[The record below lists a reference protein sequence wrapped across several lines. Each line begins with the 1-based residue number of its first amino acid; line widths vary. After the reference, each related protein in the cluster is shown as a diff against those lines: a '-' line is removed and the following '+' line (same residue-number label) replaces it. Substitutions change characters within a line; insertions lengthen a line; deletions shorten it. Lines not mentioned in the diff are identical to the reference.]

1 MMRKWLS
8 TPLAI
13 GLLSV
18 LAAGLIGFGGINA
31 AAAAPRVESR
41 QYGAEVVL
49 SDISTSL
56 VETNAGRD
64 GVTVAPPSKEGMALL
79 DTLVPKGET
88 FTVGKEYKEELAV
101 HNDGDIPQ
109 YVRVTVY
116 RYWTDAEGKE
126 ISLEPGL
133 IDVKWNEGAWKIDT
147 SASTDERTVLYY
159 QSILAP
165 GETSAPLTKS
175 VKIDTAV
182 LSAIGEGGEY
192 EYEGVTFGL
201 KARVDAVQDHN
212 GTQAMTGAWG
222 RTN

>member
-1 MMRKWLS
+1 MMKKWLS

-13 GLLSV
+13 AVLSV
-18 LAAGLIGFGGINA
+18 LAAGLIGFGGVGA
-31 AAAAPRVESR
+31 AAAAPRIESR

-56 VETNAGRD
+56 VETNAGHSGRA
-64 GVTVAPPSKEGMALL
+64 VASKGATEPLLEG
-79 DTLVPKGET
+79 LVPEGET
-88 FTVGKEYKEELAV
+88 LTIGKEYKEELAV
-101 HNDGDIPQ
+101 TNDGDIPQ
-109 YVRVTVY
+109 YVRVTVN
-116 RYWTDAEGKE
+116 RYWEGEGGKDV
-126 ISLEPGL
+126 SLEPSL
-133 IDVKWNEGAWKIDT
+133 IKLTLGDGWKVEEADNG
-147 SASTDERTVLYY
+147 EHMVFYY
-159 QSILAP
+159 QGVLQP
-165 GETSAPLTKS
+165 GDTTSPLIKS

-182 LSAIGEGGEY
+182 LSAIGKGGEF

>member
-1 MMRKWLS
+1 MMKKWLR

-13 GLLSV
+13 AVLSV
-18 LAAGLIGFGGINA
+18 LAAGLIGFGGVGA
-31 AAAAPRVESR
+31 AAAAPRIESR

-49 SDISTSL
+49 SDMSTSL
-56 VETNAGRD
+56 VETNAGHA
-64 GVTVAPPSKEGMALL
+64 GKTVASKAGSVALL
-79 DTLVPKGET
+79 EGFVPEGENLT
-88 FTVGKEYKEELAV
+88 IGKDYQEELAV
-101 HNDGDIPQ
+101 ANDGDIPQ

-116 RYWTDAEGKE
+116 RYWTDEEGKA

-133 IDVKWNEGAWKIDT
+133 IDVKWNEGAWAID
-147 SASTDERTVLYY
+147 SDASTDERTVLYY
-159 QSILAP
+159 QDVLEP
-165 GETSAPLTKS
+165 GETSAPLTES
-175 VKIDTAV
+175 ISIDTAV
-182 LSAIGEGGEY
+182 LSAIGQGGEF

>member
-1 MMRKWLS
+1 MMKKWLS

-18 LAAGLIGFGGINA
+18 LAAGLIGFGGVNA

-56 VETNAGRD
+56 VETNAGHSGKVVAAE
-64 GVTVAPPSKEGMALL
+64 GVAEALL
-79 DTLVPKGET
+79 EGRVPEGENLT
-88 FTVGKEYKEELAV
+88 IGKEYKEELAV
-101 HNDGDIPQ
+101 TNDGDIPQ
-109 YVRVTVY
+109 YVRVTVN
-116 RYWTDAEGKE
+116 RYWEGEDGKDV
-126 ISLEPGL
+126 SLEPDL
-133 IDVKWNEGAWKIDT
+133 IKLALGDGWKVEEADNG
-147 SASTDERTVLYY
+147 EHMVFYY
-159 QSILAP
+159 QGVLQP
-165 GETSAPLTKS
+165 GETSSPLIKS
-175 VKIDTAV
+175 VAIDPAV
-182 LSAIGEGGEY
+182 MDAIGEGGEY